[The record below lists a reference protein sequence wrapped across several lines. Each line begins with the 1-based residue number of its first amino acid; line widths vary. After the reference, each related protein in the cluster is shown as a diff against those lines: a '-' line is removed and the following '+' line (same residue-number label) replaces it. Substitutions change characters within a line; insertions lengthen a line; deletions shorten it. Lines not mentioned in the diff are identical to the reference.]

1 MEKTKFI
8 KATYKGVKY
17 TIEYKETEKALL
29 FIDKNAGK
37 IAFVKGK
44 DGLGVYVDNGYSQK
58 MWEDYPSL
66 KGFNPYFLLPSQLK
80 IFMNWYFK
88 TNNNKK

>member
-1 MEKTKFI
+1 MKNTKTI
-8 KATYKGVKY
+8 KATFEGKKY
-17 TIEYKETEKALL
+17 TIEYRETSNSLL
-29 FIDKNAGK
+29 FIDKDGGK
-37 IAFVKGK
+37 IGFVKSK
-44 DGLGVYVDNGYSQK
+44 NGLGVYVDNGYSQK
-58 MWEDYPSL
+58 MWGDYPSL